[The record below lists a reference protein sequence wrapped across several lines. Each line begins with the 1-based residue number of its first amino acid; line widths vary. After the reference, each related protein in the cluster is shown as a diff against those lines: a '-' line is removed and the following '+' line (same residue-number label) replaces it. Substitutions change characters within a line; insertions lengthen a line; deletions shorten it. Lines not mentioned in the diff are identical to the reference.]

1 MNEKVYKKTEGMKD
15 MTENE
20 MEFRVEKDS
29 IGTKDVPEN
38 VYYGVQSL
46 RAAENFHIT
55 GLNMH
60 PEIINSLAYIKKA
73 AAITNCEAGLLDK
86 RRTQA
91 IVQACDEILEGKF
104 REDFIVDPIQGG
116 AGTSLNM
123 NANEVIANRA
133 IEILGGKKGDY
144 SVVNPNDHV
153 NCGQSTNDVI
163 PTAGKMTSLRL
174 LKKLKKQ
181 LLRLHSALEQKA
193 DEFDSIIK
201 MGRTQLQDAVP
212 IRLGQEFKAYSVAI
226 LRDLN
231 RMDKA
236 MDEMRT
242 LNMGGTAVGT
252 GLNADESYLRR
263 IVPNLSEISG
273 MDLVQAYDLIDATQ
287 NLDSFVAVS
296 GAVKACAVTLSKIAN
311 DLRLMSS
318 GPRAGFGEINLPAKQ
333 NGSSIMPGKVNPV
346 IPEVVNQ
353 VAFNAIGN
361 DMTITMAAEAGQL
374 ELNAFEPIIFYC
386 LFQSIDTIAYA
397 VNTFVDN
404 CVIGITANET
414 RCRYFVENSVGI
426 ITAICPYVGYQKAA
440 EIAKE
445 AIKTGESVRK
455 LIIEKGLLTKKQ
467 MDEIMDPVQMT
478 EPGISGKTV
487 NKI

>member
-1 MNEKVYKKTEGMKD
+1 MNEKVYKEAEGMND

-133 IEILGGKKGDY
+133 IQILGGKKGDY

-193 DEFDSIIK
+193 DEFDSVIK

-455 LIIEKGLLTKKQ
+455 LIIEKGLLTKEQ

>member
-1 MNEKVYKKTEGMKD
+1 MDDMNKTD
-15 MTENE
+15 Y
-20 MEFRVEKDS
+20 RVEKDS
-29 IGTKDVPEN
+29 IGVKDIPEE
-38 VYYGVQSL
+38 VYYGVQTL

-73 AAITNCEAGLLDK
+73 SAITNCEVGILEKKKA
-86 RRTQA
+86 QA
-91 IVQACDEILEGKF
+91 IVQACDEIIEGKF
-104 REDFIVDPIQGG
+104 HDDFIVDPIQGG

-144 SVVNPNDHV
+144 TIVNPNDDV

-163 PTAGKMTSLRL
+163 PTAGKMTSLHL
-174 LKKLKKQ
+174 LQNLKKQ
-181 LLRLHSALEQKA
+181 LLRLYDALNEKA
-193 DEFDSIIK
+193 KEFDHVIK
-201 MGRTQLQDAVP
+201 MGRTQMQDAVP

-226 LRDLN
+226 MRDIH

-242 LNMGGTAVGT
+242 LNMGGTAIGT
-252 GLNADESYLRR
+252 GINADENYLRR

-273 MDLVQAYDLIDATQ
+273 MEFIQAFDLIDATQ

-296 GAVKACAVTLSKIAN
+296 GAVKACAVTLSKMSN

-353 VAFNAIGN
+353 VAFNIIGN

-386 LFQSIDTIAYA
+386 MFQSIDTLGYA
-397 VNTFVDN
+397 VETLVDN
-404 CVIGITANET
+404 CIVGITANEE
-414 RCRYFVENSVGI
+414 RCRQLVENSVGI
-426 ITAICPYVGYQKAA
+426 ITAICPHVGYEKTAD
-440 EIAKE
+440 IAKK
-445 AIKTGESVRK
+445 AINSNESVRS
-455 LIIEKGLLTKKQ
+455 LILKENI
-467 MDEIMDPVQMT
+467 MDEEELSRILDPIHMT
-478 EPGISGKTV
+478 EPGISGKDV
-487 NKI
+487 LMKI

>member
-1 MNEKVYKKTEGMKD
+1 
-15 MTENE
+15 
-20 MEFRVEKDS
+20 
-29 IGTKDVPEN
+29 
-38 VYYGVQSL
+38 
-46 RAAENFHIT
+46 
-55 GLNMH
+55 MH

-193 DEFDSIIK
+193 DEFDSVIK

-263 IVPNLSEISG
+263 IVPNLSEIFG

-455 LIIEKGLLTKKQ
+455 LIIEKGLLTKEQ